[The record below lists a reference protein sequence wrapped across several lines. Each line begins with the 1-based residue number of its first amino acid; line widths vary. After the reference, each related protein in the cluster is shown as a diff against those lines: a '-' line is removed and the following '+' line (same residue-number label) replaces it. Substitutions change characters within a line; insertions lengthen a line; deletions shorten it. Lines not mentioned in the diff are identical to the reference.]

1 MQQHI
6 DELVTADALK
16 AIGAT
21 DIRAQH
27 WRAHIVD
34 ACVMYDISTPVRIA
48 AFLAQVGHESGGL
61 KYVAE
66 VWGPTAA
73 QLTYE
78 GRKSLGNTQT
88 GDGERYKGHGLIQ
101 TTGRY
106 NHARVRDRLRSRIGA
121 DVPDFEAEPEQLM
134 IPRWAAL
141 SAADYWDDR
150 GLNAIADAGNFELIT
165 RRINGGLNG
174 HQDRTARWEKVKAVL
189 LTSPPV
195 AVPAPVATTETIAP
209 LPPPTPT
216 PTPPPFATVG
226 GEFSADVP
234 QQQQPDHQT
243 TTAQTQPQEQP
254 VTPFLAA
261 VLPSL
266 IDLVPKLGTVFA
278 SGSAVSE
285 RNIKAAQLIA
295 DAAKTAVG
303 ASNEQELAQRIA
315 TDPEAARKAKSAIEQ
330 SWYQLTEIGGGVE
343 AARKYNAT
351 PDAPKFWLQPAFWVT
366 LLLLPLVYGTAY
378 QVLTTAD
385 FSAEVKSMVVATII
399 SGILGSVAGYW
410 LGSSFGSSKKT
421 DLISK

>member
-1 MQQHI
+1 MI
-6 DELVTADALK
+6 DDLFTTDALK

-21 DIRAQH
+21 DNRAQH
-27 WRAHIVD
+27 WRDYIAE
-34 ACVMYDISTPVRIA
+34 ACALYAINTPARVA

-61 KYVAE
+61 KYVSE
-66 VWGPTAA
+66 IWGPTPA
-73 QLTYE
+73 QRTYE
-78 GRKSLGNTQT
+78 GRKSLGNTQV

-106 NHARVRDRLRSRIGA
+106 NHARVRDRLRARLGA
-121 DVPDFEAEPEQLM
+121 DVPDFEHEPEQLM
-134 IPRWAAL
+134 RPRWAAL

-150 GLNAIADAGNFELIT
+150 GLNALADAGNFEMIT

-174 HQDRTARWEKVKAVL
+174 YQDRIARWEKVKSVL
-189 LTSPPV
+189 SIAPP
-195 AVPAPVATTETIAP
+195 VPAPVSPPIAP
-209 LPPPTPT
+209 PPSPTS
-216 PTPPPFATVG
+216 PPSSAAIG
-226 GEFSADVP
+226 GEFSAVDAP
-234 QQQQPDHQT
+234 QQQREQPP
-243 TTAQTQPQEQP
+243 TAAQPKPHNGKP

-266 IDLVPKLGTVFA
+266 IDLVPKLGTVFG
-278 SGSAVSE
+278 SGSAVSD

-303 ASNEQELAQRIA
+303 AANEQELAQRIA
-315 TDPEAARKAKSAIEQ
+315 SDPEAANRARTAIEQ
-330 SWYQLTEIGGGVE
+330 SWYQLQEVGGGVE

-351 PDAPKFWLQPAFWVT
+351 PDAPKFWMQPAFWIT
-366 LLLLPLVYGTAY
+366 LLLMPLVYGTAY

-410 LGSSFGSSKKT
+410 LGSSFGSAKKT
-421 DLISK
+421 DLMGR